1 MAEDHNLPGWPKKR
15 LVKAVRSHL
24 WHYGIR
30 PKGEAWLATW
40 AWAGAIANSYYYT
53 HWPLPSEIASQY
65 VFLLLHEMK
74 QSHALKLPYRA
85 NKVVPEEVRR
95 LIPAQDGFAP
105 ETSTFPGVKKLTG
118 R

>member
-1 MAEDHNLPGWPKKR
+1 
-15 LVKAVRSHL
+15 
-24 WHYGIR
+24 
-30 PKGEAWLATW
+30 
-40 AWAGAIANSYYYT
+40 
-53 HWPLPSEIASQY
+53 
-65 VFLLLHEMK
+65 MK